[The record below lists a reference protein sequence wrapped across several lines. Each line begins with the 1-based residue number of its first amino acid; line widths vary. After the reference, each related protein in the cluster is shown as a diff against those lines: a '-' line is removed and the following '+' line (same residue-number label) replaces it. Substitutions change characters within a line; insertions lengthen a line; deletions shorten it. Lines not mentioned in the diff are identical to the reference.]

1 MEPTLEGRQHLG
13 EVRGGEGRYSSL
25 QAYFLNRLERL
36 LRQRYEQRHLLASE
50 ALRILDR
57 AIYSTYC
64 DCLDLGVG
72 SEAQRLLRR
81 FPVPSAGSR
90 TGEG

>member
-1 MEPTLEGRQHLG
+1 MEPTLEGRKEVEG
-13 EVRGGEGRYSSL
+13 VRGGEGRYSNL
-25 QAYFLNRLERL
+25 QSYFLGRLERL
-36 LRQRYEQRHLLASE
+36 LRQRYEHQDLLSPE
-50 ALRILDR
+50 AVRLLDR

-72 SEAQRLLRR
+72 SEAQRLLRQ

-90 TGEG
+90 SGDN